1 MGKNRKSELEIF
13 DPNLN
18 DVIHLDSM
26 EEWQVYNWVLELF
39 ELGVLKKYEYQPPE
53 FNLTSKYQY
62 VPLFNNPKKREKSL
76 LQSHIYT
83 ADFKLEFPIQ
93 YGELLSKYFKISE
106 QMVKDDS
113 IILYLDIKGTFQK
126 NGGARTF
133 SINQKLVYEK
143 YGVYVQK
150 VVPQDLFKELGIPVR
165 CLKGYKGRPSKIF
178 ASYNFAKTVFGK

>member
-13 DPNLN
+13 DPNLK
-18 DVIHLDSM
+18 DVIRIDSM

-53 FNLTSKYQY
+53 FNLTPKYQFI
-62 VPLFNNPKKREKSL
+62 PFFNNPKKKIKSL

-106 QMVKDDS
+106 QMIQNDS

-165 CLKGYKGRPSKIF
+165 CLRGYKGRPSKIF
-178 ASYNFAKTVFGK
+178 ASYNFANTVFGK